1 MMTRRHF
8 ILSPDHIQSGDQLI
22 LIYQGNLLTRGD
34 DYLWQAADVVAHLQV
49 NTQLHLIDEQNN
61 NLFAAHIDED
71 VVAGLDA
78 EQRSL
83 RGLVFSGNDTAL
95 IDAGKANQVLD
106 WYRAHRFCG
115 ACGSPTEAV
124 LAQRAVFCSHCEK
137 QYFPRI
143 NPCIIVLVTKGREV
157 LLAHH
162 SRYQSKYYSCLAGFI
177 EMGETAEQTVQREVM
192 EEVNVSVDNIRYVS
206 SQSWP
211 FPSQLMLG
219 FFADYNG
226 GDVVPDGVEIEDA
239 KWFDVAQLPQH
250 PSAGIS
256 VAGQLIRRYA
266 ELVAYGKF

>member
-1 MMTRRHF
+1 MTRRHF
-8 ILSPDHIQSGDQLI
+8 FLYPEHIQAGDWLI
-22 LIYQGNLLTRGD
+22 LVYQGNLLTRGD
-34 DYLWQAADVVAHLQV
+34 DYLWQALEVANHLRID
-49 NTQLHLIDEQNN
+49 TQLHLIDEHNN
-61 NLFAAHIDED
+61 NLLAAHIEED
-71 VVAGLDA
+71 VVARLDA

-115 ACGSPTEAV
+115 ACGSPTEPV
-124 LAQRAVFCSHCEK
+124 LAQRAVFCADCEK

-162 SRYQSKYYSCLAGFI
+162 SRYQGKYYSCLAGFI
-177 EMGETAEQTVQREVM
+177 EMGETAEQTVHREVM
-192 EEVNVSVDNIRYVS
+192 EEVNVSVTNIRYVS

-219 FFADYNG
+219 FFADYKE
-226 GDVVPDGVEIEDA
+226 GDVIPDGEEIDDA
-239 KWFDVAQLPQH
+239 KWFDVDDLPQH
-250 PSAGIS
+250 PAAGIS
-256 VAGQLIRRYA
+256 VAGQLIRNYA
-266 ELVAYGKF
+266 ARVASGEF

>member
-106 WYRAHRFCG
+106 WYREIG
-115 ACGSPTEAV
+115 
-124 LAQRAVFCSHCEK
+124 RASC
-137 QYFPRI
+137 
-143 NPCIIVLVTKGREV
+143 RERV
-157 LLAHH
+157 
-162 SRYQSKYYSCLAGFI
+162 
-177 EMGETAEQTVQREVM
+177 
-192 EEVNVSVDNIRYVS
+192 
-206 SQSWP
+206 
-211 FPSQLMLG
+211 
-219 FFADYNG
+219 
-226 GDVVPDGVEIEDA
+226 
-239 KWFDVAQLPQH
+239 
-250 PSAGIS
+250 
-256 VAGQLIRRYA
+256 
-266 ELVAYGKF
+266 